1 VQVAEET
8 FVHPAAAPALV
19 MASPAFLLI
28 AGTPLTFFA
37 SDWLSANVV

>member
-1 VQVAEET
+1 MQVAEET